1 MESQKAPIKLYAKRS
16 FGDKMNASFDFI
28 KENWKP
34 LLKFIT
40 YLMLPLSLLQALS
53 LNGFMS
59 QYMGLVSEI
68 EGGNSDTIL
77 SALPQLGTTY
87 GLTLLCYWVGAMLI
101 ASLVYGL
108 MKAYGQRPERLVGI
122 TLTELKPLLMHNLG
136 AMFRLSLFTFL
147 LLLLAIS
154 LVIGLAVLTP
164 FTLIVTLPL
173 LFALVVP
180 LSLYAPIYLF
190 EDIHLMDALSKTFR
204 LGFATW
210 GGVFLITLLMGI
222 IGGILQGVIGT
233 PWTVAVMVK
242 QLFSMSDTGD
252 AVTVSVGYNFVIYL
266 FAILQCYGSYLGMT
280 FTLVGAAYQYGHAS
294 EVVDSISIESDIEN
308 FDKL

>member
-40 YLMLPLSLLQALS
+40 YLLLPLSLLQALS

-59 QYMGLVSEI
+59 QYMGIMTEASS
-68 EGGNSDTIL
+68 GNSNAIL
-77 SALPQLGTTY
+77 GVLPQLGTTY
-87 GLTLLCYWVGAMLI
+87 GLTVLCYWIGAMLI
-101 ASLVYGL
+101 TALVYAL
-108 MKAYGQRPERLVGI
+108 IKAYNQRPERLVGI
-122 TLTELKPLLMHNLG
+122 TLTELKPLLMHNFW
-136 AMFRLSLFTFL
+136 AMVRLTLFSFL
-147 LLLLAIS
+147 LLLITFS
-154 LVIGLAVLTP
+154 LIIGLAVLTP
-164 FTLIVTLPL
+164 FTLIITLPL
-173 LFALVVP
+173 LFALIVP
-180 LSLYAPIYLF
+180 MSLYAPVYLF
-190 EDIHLMDALSKTFR
+190 EDIHLMAALAKTFR

-242 QLFSMSDTGD
+242 QLFSISDTGD

-280 FTLVGAAYQYGHAS
+280 FTLVGVAYQYGHAS